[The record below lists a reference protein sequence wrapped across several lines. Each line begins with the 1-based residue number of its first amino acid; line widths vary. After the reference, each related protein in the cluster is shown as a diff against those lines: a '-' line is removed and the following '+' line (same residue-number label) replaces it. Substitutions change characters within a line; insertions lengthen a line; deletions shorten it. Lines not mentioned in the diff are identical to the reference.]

1 MKRIAALLIL
11 SSSCVLGHPVNAA
24 DSAAIQLRSETKIA
38 RVQANYDCGTA
49 GSLKVTY
56 VNADPNFLAIVPVP
70 KQLQPLVFASVLSG
84 SGTRYASGKYVWWTK
99 GNSASLYDTTTG
111 DNAPP
116 ITTCKAIN

>member
-11 SSSCVLGHPVNAA
+11 SSSCVLGYSVNAA
-24 DSAAIQLRSETKIA
+24 DSATILLRSETKID
-38 RVQANYDCGTA
+38 RVHANYDCGPA
-49 GSLKVTY
+49 GSLNVTY

-70 KQLQPLVFASVLSG
+70 KQLQPLVFTSVLSG

-99 GNSASLYDTTTG
+99 GNSASLYDITTG
-111 DNAPP
+111 DTAPP

>member
-1 MKRIAALLIL
+1 MKRIAAILTL
-11 SSSCVLGHPVNAA
+11 SSFGMLGHSVNAA
-24 DSAAIQLRSETKIA
+24 DNGTIQLRSKTKID
-38 RVQANYDCGTA
+38 RIQANYDCGPA

-56 VNADPNFLAIVPVP
+56 VNADPNFLALVPVAE
-70 KQLQPLVFASVLSG
+70 QAQPLLFASVLSG

-116 ITTCKAIN
+116 IMTCNATN